1 MKKIRVFSIFIF
13 ALVFAMAVIQT
24 GCQSKADC
32 EPFTVSAIDEF
43 GATQKD
49 GYVPFYIHRGVDA
62 LAVNSEEYENE
73 YAFAVYTFSKK
84 SGEYEIKITTVLED
98 DGESTYKL
106 FINDKQVAQVQNEE
120 SDVNYV
126 ERVYSF
132 GKFKLHQ
139 ADVIGIAFNNVSN
152 EKIPEDESFA
162 FARGRWKNL
171 IIQKVC
177 K

>member
-1 MKKIRVFSIFIF
+1 MKKVKNCWIVLLAMMAIVGGMF
-13 ALVFAMAVIQT
+13 A

-32 EPFTVSAIDEF
+32 EPFTVSAIDKF
-43 GATQKD
+43 GATEKE

-62 LAVNSEEYENE
+62 LAVNSEEHENE
-73 YAFAVYTFSKK
+73 YAFATYTFSKK

-106 FINDKQVAQVQNEE
+106 FINDKQVAQMQNEK

-132 GKFKLHQ
+132 GKLKLKQ
-139 ADVIGIAFNNVSN
+139 GDVIGIAFNNVSN
-152 EKIPEDESFA
+152 GKIPENDSFA

-171 IIQKVC
+171 IFEKVC